1 MTFITSLS
9 ELCFSDITTV
19 SSDKYDDRCLE
30 TTDFGDDVEIT
41 MGISNTEND
50 CVNSSSDMS
59 VDGDEGLSLAQGVD
73 NQEISIGMLVDGER
87 GETLP
92 NFKKRKYRWDY
103 NPHLVLLLMAHSD
116 LMTSGVIC
124 WKC

>member
-1 MTFITSLS
+1 MTFIISLS

-50 CVNSSSDMS
+50 CVNSSSGMS
-59 VDGDEGLSLAQGVD
+59 VDGDEGLSLAQVVD

-92 NFKKRKYRWDY
+92 NFKKQKY
-103 NPHLVLLLMAHSD
+103 
-116 LMTSGVIC
+116 
-124 WKC
+124 